1 MQNSLGHDTV
11 AIYRDLLCTSIP
23 FRHSYPRR
31 QLKRALH
38 REVSRI
44 AGKRNEERNARQLRK
59 VRKSARIL
67 ATLLVGV
74 FFYYFILA
82 TLHENDGNSIDPG
95 QIEQLNGVQKY
106 FLQTDARAIRTL
118 AAFFFSG
125 SSLSL
130 QFLLALFTH
139 STHRTYIHTYAHT
152 RDDHNT
158 RDSVFFFFFFL
169 HQHFRRLSQHQ
180 TIPATK

>member
-1 MQNSLGHDTV
+1 MQNSLGHDTF

-74 FFYYFILA
+74 FFLLFYSR
-82 TLHENDGNSIDPG
+82 D
-95 QIEQLNGVQKY
+95 V
-106 FLQTDARAIRTL
+106 AR
-118 AAFFFSG
+118 
-125 SSLSL
+125 
-130 QFLLALFTH
+130 
-139 STHRTYIHTYAHT
+139 
-152 RDDHNT
+152 
-158 RDSVFFFFFFL
+158 
-169 HQHFRRLSQHQ
+169 
-180 TIPATK
+180 K